1 MYIQT
6 ITYLHYAL
14 ARSGPNLDLFFVWQS
29 DAPPPL
35 LRKLQIALIL
45 CTTEKGLNRRW

>member
-29 DAPPPL
+29 DAPPPFEKITDSFNFMHN
-35 LRKLQIALIL
+35 RKGI
-45 CTTEKGLNRRW
+45 E